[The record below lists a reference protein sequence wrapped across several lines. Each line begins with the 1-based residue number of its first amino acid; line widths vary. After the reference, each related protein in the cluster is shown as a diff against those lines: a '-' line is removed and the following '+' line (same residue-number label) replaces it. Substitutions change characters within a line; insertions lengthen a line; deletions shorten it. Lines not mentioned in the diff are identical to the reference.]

1 MNFTIT
7 ENEGLKY
14 SKISGDYNKIHIDE
28 KTGYNSIFGEKIC
41 HGTLVITK
49 IFKFINLEKI
59 IKNQKK
65 FSIDIKFFKHLK
77 YCCEMSI
84 IKKKN
89 IYHVF
94 QENQKALELTI
105 INNNSYKFKN
115 FSKKIN

>member
-1 MNFTIT
+1 MDFKIT

-65 FSIDIKFFKHLK
+65 FCIDIKFFKYLK
-77 YCCEMSI
+77 YYCEISI
-84 IKKKN
+84 IKKK
-89 IYHVF
+89 IF
-94 QENQKALELTI
+94 I
-105 INNNSYKFKN
+105 MF
-115 FSKKIN
+115 FKKIKKL

>member
-49 IFKFINLEKI
+49 IYQFRKNYKKSKEILYKYKI
-59 IKNQKK
+59 
-65 FSIDIKFFKHLK
+65 F
-77 YCCEMSI
+77 
-84 IKKKN
+84 
-89 IYHVF
+89 
-94 QENQKALELTI
+94 
-105 INNNSYKFKN
+105 
-115 FSKKIN
+115 

>member
-1 MNFTIT
+1 MNFKIT

-49 IFKFINLEKI
+49 IFKLINLEKI

-65 FSIDIKFFKHLK
+65 FSIDIKFFKH
-77 YCCEMSI
+77 S
-84 IKKKN
+84 
-89 IYHVF
+89 
-94 QENQKALELTI
+94 
-105 INNNSYKFKN
+105 KFKSIYN
-115 FSKKIN
+115 PPY

>member
-49 IFKFINLEKI
+49 IFKLINLEILKTELSNI
-59 IKNQKK
+59 LHIFVKNQ
-65 FSIDIKFFKHLK
+65 
-77 YCCEMSI
+77 
-84 IKKKN
+84 
-89 IYHVF
+89 
-94 QENQKALELTI
+94 
-105 INNNSYKFKN
+105 
-115 FSKKIN
+115 